1 MESKGEMT
9 VAEALIVL
17 TGTNVWTMK
26 DGSPHP
32 TGFWAREF
40 IEAHDAFTDGG
51 LGVSIATPLGVKP
64 TVDQLSWY
72 PPYNNNDD
80 QFIAQQKKWLEAR
93 ATELDAPLRL
103 EDVEPG
109 RYDVVYVVGGHG
121 PMQDLAVHPTI
132 GDLLVANLDD
142 PDKYVGGVCHG
153 PASFLSAH
161 RADGTWAFTGRKLT
175 SFTNE
180 EKRRRPSPAM
190 RHGCSRTA
198 CVWPELCSRPPS
210 RGACTPWRTAISSP
224 VSRTTPPEQRPARL
238 SRSSRH
244 LGNSTPRCDDAPAP
258 RCRGSAVPIIS
269 GWSAG
274 GALLDEGGDRG
285 RLRQED
291 RMAGRYFRHPGAR
304 PLRHRALRR
313 RRDHPVFGGDHV
325 PAWPGLPNAE
335 T

>member
-1 MESKGEMT
+1 MFHGTLYASVESKGAII

-17 TGTNVWTMK
+17 TGSDVWTMK

-51 LGVSIATPLGVKP
+51 LGVSIATPLGVQP

-80 QFIAQQKKWLEAR
+80 QFIAQQKKWLQAHAAEF
-93 ATELDAPLRL
+93 DAPLRL

-132 GDLLVANLDD
+132 GNLLVANLDD

-161 RADGTWAFTGRKLT
+161 RADGTWAFRGRKLT

-180 EKRRRPSPAM
+180 EETQATFAGSAPWLLEDRLRLA
-190 RHGCSRTA
+190 
-198 CVWPELCSRPPS
+198 
-210 RGACTPWRTAISSP
+210 GALFQAAEPWRVHIVEDGNLVTGQQNNSSGAAA
-224 VSRTTPPEQRPARL
+224 SRIVERL
-238 SRSSRH
+238 QASR
-244 LGNSTPRCDDAPAP
+244 
-258 RCRGSAVPIIS
+258 
-269 GWSAG
+269 
-274 GALLDEGGDRG
+274 
-285 RLRQED
+285 
-291 RMAGRYFRHPGAR
+291 
-304 PLRHRALRR
+304 
-313 RRDHPVFGGDHV
+313 
-325 PAWPGLPNAE
+325 
-335 T
+335 

>member
-1 MESKGEMT
+1 VEVKGAIT

-80 QFIAQQKKWLEAR
+80 QFIAQQKKWLEAH
-93 ATELDAPLRL
+93 ASEFDAPLRL

-142 PDKYVGGVCHG
+142 PNKYVGGVCHG
-153 PASFLSAH
+153 PASFLSVH
-161 RADGTWAFTGRKLT
+161 RPDGTWAFRGRKLT

-180 EKRRRPSPAM
+180 EETQATFA
-190 RHGCSRTA
+190 GNA
-198 CVWPELCSRPPS
+198 
-210 RGACTPWRTAISSP
+210 PWLL
-224 VSRTTPPEQRPARL
+224 EDRL
-238 SRSSRH
+238 R
-244 LGNSTPRCDDAPAP
+244 LA
-258 RCRGSAVPIIS
+258 
-269 GWSAG
+269 
-274 GALLDEGGDRG
+274 GALFQAAEPWSVHIV
-285 RLRQED
+285 ED
-291 RMAGRYFRHPGAR
+291 GNLVTGQQNNSSGAAASR
-304 PLRHRALRR
+304 IVEKLKASR
-313 RRDHPVFGGDHV
+313 
-325 PAWPGLPNAE
+325 
-335 T
+335 